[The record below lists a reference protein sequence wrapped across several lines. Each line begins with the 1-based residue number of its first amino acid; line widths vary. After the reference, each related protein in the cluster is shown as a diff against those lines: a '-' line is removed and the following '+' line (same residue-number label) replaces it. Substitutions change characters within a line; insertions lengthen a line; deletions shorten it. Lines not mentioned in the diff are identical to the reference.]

1 MWYMPGMGWWMV
13 LSGILALIFL
23 AVLIALVVWGVRQG
37 TGRSTAGTKKALD
50 IAKERYAR
58 GEISKEEFEQ
68 LKKDLS

>member
-1 MWYMPGMGWWMV
+1 MWYMPWMGWWMV
-13 LSGILALIFL
+13 PSGILALIFL
-23 AVLIALVVWGVRQG
+23 AALIALVIWGVRQATGHSTTG
-37 TGRSTAGTKKALD
+37 TMKALD